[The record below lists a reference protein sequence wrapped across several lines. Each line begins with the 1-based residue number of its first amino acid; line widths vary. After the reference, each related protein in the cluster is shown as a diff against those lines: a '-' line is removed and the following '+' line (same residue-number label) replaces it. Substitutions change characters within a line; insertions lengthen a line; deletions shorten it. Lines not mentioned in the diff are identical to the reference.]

1 MSDNMNDIN
10 DNIGAVLYIMLGR
23 IYDMLVVIADAVGKG
38 EDALH
43 LIELHRHFIKRLL
56 VADAVD
62 IIKIQKYCILHIE
75 ILKKNIVT
83 NMAKL

>member
-10 DNIGAVLYIMLGR
+10 ENIGAVLYIMLGR

-43 LIELHRHFIKRLL
+43 LIELHRQGELMSPPPSL
-56 VADAVD
+56 VLEDEQD
-62 IIKIQKYCILHIE
+62 
-75 ILKKNIVT
+75 
-83 NMAKL
+83 